1 MIIDDIDTARER
13 ADARAIE
20 EMHGSEEYTGPWRYA
35 VTVELMIMAEDKE
48 HAEELANI
56 YLHSNLPLKD
66 KPTMGALIDIEIHHV
81 EWA

>member
-13 ADARAIE
+13 ADARAID
-20 EMHGSEEYTGPWRYA
+20 EMCGPSEEEYAGRRRYA

-56 YLHSNLPLKD
+56 YLHSYLPFED
-66 KPTMGALIDIEIHHV
+66 KPSAGSLVGLEIHHA
-81 EWA
+81 E